1 MCLDW
6 VEDMS
11 HLLLL
16 ELGFFVKFVF
26 IIVDFCVS
34 ILLPLPRLWRNPH
47 KQTPASCCA
56 TIGVHASY
64 LAALFCI

>member
-1 MCLDW
+1 
-6 VEDMS
+6 MS

-34 ILLPLPRLWRNPH
+34 ILLPFA
-47 KQTPASCCA
+47 AS
-56 TIGVHASY
+56 VEESV
-64 LAALFCI
+64 